1 MLIRRNVESTPWPR
15 AFEDFGWSGSGHVLG
30 QMRRLFDDFDR
41 AFAMP
46 SAPRAR
52 AAGLRIGVVA
62 VDDGLR
68 LYAEL
73 PGFEAKDIEIT
84 VEDEVLTLRGHREA
98 TAPEGYTVHRKE
110 RGDLRI
116 ARTLRLPW
124 RVDAEGIEATLTN
137 GVLQM
142 TIPKALEARPRKIEV
157 RSA

>member
-1 MLIRRNVESTPWPR
+1 MLIRRSVESTPWPR
-15 AFEDFGWSGSGHVLG
+15 AFEDFGWNGSGHVFG

-46 SAPRAR
+46 SPPRVR

-62 VDDGLR
+62 VDDALR

-84 VEDEVLTLRGHREA
+84 IDDEVLTLRGHREA
-98 TAPEGYTVHRKE
+98 PAPEGYTVHRKE

-116 ARTLRLPW
+116 ARTMRLPW
-124 RVDAEGIEATLTN
+124 RVDADRIEATLTN
-137 GVLQM
+137 GVLEM
-142 TIPKALEARPRKIEV
+142 TIPKPLEARPRKIAV